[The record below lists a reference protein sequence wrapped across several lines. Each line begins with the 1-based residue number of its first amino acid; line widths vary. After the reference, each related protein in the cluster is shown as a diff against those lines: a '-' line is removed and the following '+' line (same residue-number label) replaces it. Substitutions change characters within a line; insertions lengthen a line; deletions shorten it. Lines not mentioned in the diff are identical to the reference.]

1 MKSVLV
7 IGGDKLGNITKKL
20 EHEGFKEVVHLSK
33 EISITLSK
41 VGKLIS
47 KFKKPSM
54 VKIIRMKLYQHILT
68 ITLLR

>member
-20 EHEGFKEVVHLSK
+20 EYEGFKEVVHLSK

-54 VKIIRMKLYQHILT
+54 VKIIRMKL
-68 ITLLR
+68 